1 MGLLGLDDRA
11 RPGRRPRP
19 VNALAGIPLG
29 LLHPS
34 GNRLC
39 GRLELTRQLFAR
51 ASDMA
56 LVARKPDNVVHHSD
70 SQWIRAS
77 SRAAEL
83 STAMDR
89 LAGWCHKAT
98 CVA

>member
-11 RPGRRPRP
+11 HPGRRPRP

-39 GRLELTRQLFAR
+39 GRLELT
-51 ASDMA
+51 ASSSGVRPDMA
-56 LVARKPDNVVHHSD
+56 LVARKPDNVVHYSD

-77 SRAAEL
+77 SWAA
-83 STAMDR
+83 
-89 LAGWCHKAT
+89 
-98 CVA
+98 